1 MPNGIYA
8 CIYHA
13 RVENLLK
20 GPEISVVAIK
30 VSQATETRKCWID
43 HNRGVPIDYGGNGL
57 LKVIQPKC

>member
-30 VSQATETRKCWID
+30 VSQATETRKC
-43 HNRGVPIDYGGNGL
+43 
-57 LKVIQPKC
+57 